1 MWRVYGEIEDD
12 RILAVAAGV
21 TFYGLL
27 ALFPALAAF
36 VSLYGLVADPG
47 TISEHLTAL
56 GGFLPGGALDVISE
70 QVKRITTGND
80 TALGFAFFSG
90 LAVSLWSAN
99 AGVKAVF
106 DALNVAYEEKEK
118 RSFIVLNLVSLAF
131 TFGGIVFIILAMTGI
146 VVVPVILKY
155 IGLGGV
161 TDWLVWIGRWPAL
174 LVVTIGALAVLYRYG
189 PSRERAQWR
198 WLAPGGILAAVG
210 WMIFSMLFSWYV
222 GSFGNYN
229 ETYGSL
235 GAVVGFLTWM
245 WLSVTI
251 ILVGAELNAETE
263 HQTAQD
269 TTEARMHLS
278 APEVP
283 RWPTRW
289 APQRPDRSRAGRNS
303 PLSHALPGS
312 MTGGGFSPRGSTM
325 AETGQPTRPT
335 PGGAGMGGSTTG
347 SPSGAGTGGTGP
359 GSMTGGGAGMGGSS
373 TGGSGTSGAGAGGSG
388 LGAGGGSG
396 MVDRPPVAPEWAV
409 RAQAGRPAAD
419 RAVRVQ
425 ADRPAEWADQ
435 ARAADQPAHEPA
447 PAARAAG
454 LEARGSTQPGDLK
467 SIASDVASEIANTAT
482 EQGRGLLQAPRG
494 SGDEFRRSAER
505 RCRPVDCGSRF
516 VAPRLRQGL
525 RRAA

>member
-1 MWRVYGEIEDD
+1 MSDADRTHGPITSAIATAGLALVLSAALGRRPPPGPKPDYVSGPTGGASARDGDPAAGEPGRGREAAQPQEIPARGWWDIMWRVYGEIEDD

-269 TTEARMHLS
+269 TTEGPH
-278 APEVP
+278 AP
-283 RWPTRW
+283 
-289 APQRPDRSRAGRNS
+289 
-303 PLSHALPGS
+303 
-312 MTGGGFSPRGSTM
+312 
-325 AETGQPTRPT
+325 
-335 PGGAGMGGSTTG
+335 
-347 SPSGAGTGGTGP
+347 
-359 GSMTGGGAGMGGSS
+359 
-373 TGGSGTSGAGAGGSG
+373 
-388 LGAGGGSG
+388 LGARG
-396 MVDRPPVAPEWAV
+396 
-409 RAQAGRPAAD
+409 AQMADTVGAAK
-419 RAVRVQ
+419 A
-425 ADRPAEWADQ
+425 
-435 ARAADQPAHEPA
+435 
-447 PAARAAG
+447 
-454 LEARGSTQPGDLK
+454 
-467 SIASDVASEIANTAT
+467 
-482 EQGRGLLQAPRG
+482 
-494 SGDEFRRSAER
+494 
-505 RCRPVDCGSRF
+505 
-516 VAPRLRQGL
+516 
-525 RRAA
+525 